1 MKISIKLL
9 DSSSVISAKILGSII
24 SHLQPA
30 FTKTQQALQQI
41 LPKIVKEA
49 LILEPEYASLLSG
62 QLRSELGVPDAD
74 SKIEQIFSAWSNN
87 LVVQNRP
94 LSIKGSGLSGGFS
107 INIIKSDFSDI
118 LSLPA
123 AVVVDSTSGSII
135 PWLQWLLI
143 EGNQILIRD
152 YKLRMGPNSR
162 SRTGNAIM
170 VSSTKDNWRV
180 PPQFAGTINNNWV
193 TRAIDRL
200 DDSILSYIEKELE
213 RHI

>member
-9 DSSSVISAKILGSII
+9 DSPSVISIKILSAMI

-30 FTKTQQALQQI
+30 FTKTQQSLQQV
-41 LPKIVKEA
+41 LPKIVKDA
-49 LILEPEYASLLSG
+49 LVLEPEYASLLSG
-62 QLRSELGVPDAD
+62 QLRSELGIPDAD
-74 SKIEQIFSAWSNN
+74 SKIDQIFNAWSTN
-87 LVVQNRP
+87 LLVENKPV
-94 LSIKGSGLSGGFS
+94 SIKGSGLFGGFS

-118 LSLPA
+118 ISLPA
-123 AVVVDSTSGSII
+123 AVVVDNTSGSII
-135 PWLQWLLI
+135 PWLQWLLL

-170 VSSTKDNWRV
+170 VSSSKDNWRV

-200 DDSILSYIEKELE
+200 DDTVLSYIEKELE
-213 RHI
+213 RHL

>member
-9 DSSSVISAKILGSII
+9 DSNAVIGTKILSAII
-24 SHLQPA
+24 SQLQPA
-30 FTKTQQALQQI
+30 FTQTQQALQQS
-41 LPKIVKEA
+41 LPKIVKDV

-62 QLRSELGVPDAD
+62 QLRSELGIPDAD
-74 SKIEQIFSAWSNN
+74 SKIDQIFNAWSTN
-87 LVVQNRP
+87 LLVENKP
-94 LSIKGSGLSGGFS
+94 ISIKGSGLSGGFS

-123 AVVVDSTSGSII
+123 AVVVDNTSGSII

-170 VSSTKDNWRV
+170 VSSSKDNWRV

-200 DDSILSYIEKELE
+200 DDTVLSYIEKELE
-213 RHI
+213 RHL

>member
-9 DSSSVISAKILGSII
+9 DSNAVIGTKILSAII
-24 SHLQPA
+24 SQLQPA
-30 FTKTQQALQQI
+30 FTKTQQSLQQV

-62 QLRSELGVPDAD
+62 QLRSELGIPDAD
-74 SKIEQIFSAWSNN
+74 SKIDQIFNAWSNN
-87 LVVQNRP
+87 VVVQSRA
-94 LSIKGSGLSGGFS
+94 ITMKGSGLSGGFS
-107 INIIKSDFSDI
+107 INVIKSDFSDV

-123 AVVVDSTSGSII
+123 SVVVDSVSGSII
-135 PWLQWLLI
+135 PWLQWLLL

-152 YKLRMGPNSR
+152 YKLKMGSNPR

-200 DDSILSYIEKELE
+200 DDNILSYIEKELE
-213 RHI
+213 RHL

>member
-9 DSSSVISAKILGSII
+9 DSNAVIGTKISSVII

-30 FTKTQQALQQI
+30 FTKIQTALQQA

-62 QLRSELGVPDAD
+62 QLRSELGIPDAD
-74 SKIEQIFSAWSNN
+74 SKIDQIFNAWSNN
-87 LVVQNRP
+87 LLVENKP
-94 LSIKGSGLSGGFS
+94 ISIKGSGLSGGFS

-123 AVVVDSTSGSII
+123 AIVVDNISGSII
-135 PWLQWLLI
+135 PWLHWLLL

-180 PPQFAGTINNNWV
+180 PAQFAGTINNNWV

-213 RHI
+213 RHL

>member
-9 DSSSVISAKILGSII
+9 DSNAVIGTKILSAII

-30 FTKTQQALQQI
+30 FTKTQTSLQQS
-41 LPKIVKEA
+41 LPKIVKDA
-49 LILEPEYASLLSG
+49 LTLEPEYASLLSG

-74 SKIEQIFSAWSNN
+74 SKIDQIFSAWSNN
-87 LVVQNRP
+87 LVVQSRP
-94 LSIKGSGLSGGFS
+94 ISMKGSGLSGGFS
-107 INIIKSDFSDI
+107 INIVKSDFSDV
-118 LSLPA
+118 LSLPSS
-123 AVVVDSTSGSII
+123 VVVDNISGSVI
-135 PWLQWLLI
+135 PWLQWLLL
-143 EGNQILIRD
+143 EGNKILVRD
-152 YKLRMGPNSR
+152 YKLRMGSNSR

-180 PPQFAGTINNNWV
+180 PAQFAGTINNNWV

-213 RHI
+213 RHL

>member
-9 DSSSVISAKILGSII
+9 DSSSVISTKILGSII
-24 SHLQPA
+24 GHLQPA
-30 FTKTQQALQQI
+30 FIKTQQSLQQI

-49 LILEPEYASLLSG
+49 LVLEPEYASLLSG

-152 YKLRMGPNSR
+152 YKLKTGPNSR

-200 DDSILSYIEKELE
+200 DDSVLTYIEKELE
-213 RHI
+213 KHI

>member
-152 YKLRMGPNSR
+152 YKLRMGANSR

-193 TRAIDRL
+193 TRAMDRL

>member
-9 DSSSVISAKILGSII
+9 DSNAVIGTKILSAII
-24 SHLQPA
+24 SQLQPA
-30 FTKTQQALQQI
+30 FTKTQQSLQQV

-62 QLRSELGVPDAD
+62 QLRSELGIPDAD
-74 SKIEQIFSAWSNN
+74 SKIDQIFNAWSNN
-87 LVVQNRP
+87 VVVQSRA
-94 LSIKGSGLSGGFS
+94 ITMKGSGLSGGFS
-107 INIIKSDFSDI
+107 INVIKSDFSDV

-123 AVVVDSTSGSII
+123 SVVVDSVSGSII
-135 PWLQWLLI
+135 PWLQWLLL

-152 YKLRMGPNSR
+152 YKLKMGSNPR

-200 DDSILSYIEKELE
+200 DDTILSYIEKELE
-213 RHI
+213 RHL

>member
-9 DSSSVISAKILGSII
+9 DSPSVISIKILSAMI

-30 FTKTQQALQQI
+30 FTKTQQALQQV
-41 LPKIVKEA
+41 LPKIVKDA
-49 LILEPEYASLLSG
+49 LVLEPEYASLLSG

-74 SKIEQIFSAWSNN
+74 SKIDQIFNAWSTN
-87 LVVQNRP
+87 LLVENKP
-94 LSIKGSGLSGGFS
+94 ISIKGSGLFGGFS

-118 LSLPA
+118 ISLPA
-123 AVVVDSTSGSII
+123 AVVVDNTSGSII
-135 PWLQWLLI
+135 PWLQWLLL

-170 VSSTKDNWRV
+170 VSSSKDNWRV

-200 DDSILSYIEKELE
+200 DDTVLSYIEKELE
-213 RHI
+213 RHL

>member
-193 TRAIDRL
+193 TRAMDRL

>member
-9 DSSSVISAKILGSII
+9 DSNAVIGTKILSAII
-24 SHLQPA
+24 SQLQPA
-30 FTKTQQALQQI
+30 FTQTQQSLQQS
-41 LPKIVKEA
+41 LPKIVKDA

-62 QLRSELGVPDAD
+62 QLRSELGIPDAD
-74 SKIEQIFSAWSNN
+74 SKIDQIFNAWSTN
-87 LVVQNRP
+87 LLVENKP
-94 LSIKGSGLSGGFS
+94 ISIKGSGLSGGFS

-123 AVVVDSTSGSII
+123 AVVVDNISGSVI
-135 PWLQWLLI
+135 PWLQWLLL

-152 YKLRMGPNSR
+152 YKLKMGPNTR

-200 DDSILSYIEKELE
+200 DDTVLSYIEKELE
-213 RHI
+213 RHL

>member
-9 DSSSVISAKILGSII
+9 DSSSVISTKILGSII

-30 FTKTQQALQQI
+30 FTKTQQSLQQV

-74 SKIEQIFSAWSNN
+74 SKIEQIFGAWSNN
-87 LVVQNRP
+87 LLVQNRP

-200 DDSILSYIEKELE
+200 DDSILTYIEKELE